1 VVSGEIAWL
10 EFAAISNHNCLVMM
24 GTGWIRGAGL
34 WGVAATLAMT
44 PAAAPAQDRQ
54 APAGPLSG
62 VVQFLQ
68 SVPAGLTGGRTSL
81 LPPANSPVPPGAI
94 PGIANSPPQSLAPP
108 PVPGPVLAPPAA
120 LPIPTPAP
128 AINAPAG
135 IPLALAARYGREAA
149 QPINAGLVWRVYPTR
164 PEAGGV
170 YRPVKEDRNPTPSFN
185 LPAGDYVVHVSFGLA
200 SATKNVRL
208 RSEAVREV
216 IDLPAGGLRI
226 EGRVGDARIPAGQIA
241 FDVYSGSQFDST
253 DRRPI
258 VQNVMTG
265 EMVLVPE
272 GTYYIVSNYGDS
284 NSIVR
289 SDIRVQSG
297 RLTDVTVTHRAAA
310 ITLKL
315 VGEPGGEALANTAWS
330 VLTKGGDTV
339 KESIGAFPKVI
350 LAEGDYQVVA
360 RNDGK
365 TYERSLKVINGVDG
379 EIEVLAR

>member
-1 VVSGEIAWL
+1 
-10 EFAAISNHNCLVMM
+10 MM
-24 GTGWIRGAGL
+24 GTGGIRGAGL
-34 WGVAATLAMT
+34 WVAAATLALM
-44 PAAAPAQDRQ
+44 PAAASAQDRQ
-54 APAGPLSG
+54 APPGPLSG

-68 SVPAGLTGGRTSL
+68 SVPAGLAGGRNSL
-81 LPPANSPVPPGAI
+81 LPPANAPVPPGAI
-94 PGIANSPPQSLAPP
+94 PNIANAPPQSLTPP
-108 PVPGPVLAPPAA
+108 PIPGPVLAPPA
-120 LPIPTPAP
+120 PPSIPTPAP
-128 AINAPAG
+128 AMNAPAG
-135 IPLALAARYGREAA
+135 IPLALSARYGRDVA
-149 QPINAGLVWRVYPTR
+149 QPINAGLVWRVYTTR
-164 PEAGGV
+164 PDASGAF
-170 YRPVKEDRNPTPSFN
+170 RPVKEDRNATPNFN

-200 SATKNVRL
+200 GAAKTVHL

-226 EGRVGDARIPAGQIA
+226 EGRVGDARIPPGQIA

-258 VQNVMTG
+258 AQNVATG
-265 EMVLVPE
+265 ELVLVPE

-289 SDIRVQSG
+289 SDIRVQAS
-297 RLTDVTVTHRAAA
+297 RLTDVTVSHRAAA

-360 RNDGK
+360 RNEGK